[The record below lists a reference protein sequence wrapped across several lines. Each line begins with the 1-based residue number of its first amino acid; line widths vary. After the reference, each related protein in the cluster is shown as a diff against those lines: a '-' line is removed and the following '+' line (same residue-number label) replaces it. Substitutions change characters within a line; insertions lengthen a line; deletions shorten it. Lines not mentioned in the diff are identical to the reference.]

1 VTEIIKL
8 LAVIAVIIFL
18 IRKKW
23 NLGYIILL
31 ASLLL
36 GLLFRL
42 NPKEIVINFVQAI
55 IDPVTIKLVGI
66 IVLVLLLSSILR
78 RIESLKDI
86 VDSLQKL
93 VKDYRLILA
102 FIPSFLGLLPM
113 PAGAMFSAPMVK
125 EIGDRAGLNPEEET
139 FVNYW
144 FRHIWEFVWPL
155 YPSIILLSALL
166 GVEVREII
174 IVQLPISLV
183 ALMLGLIWE
192 RRYLKKDEAKDK
204 RGDFGFNIKKL
215 FLSTWPIL
223 LVIFLVIIIK
233 IDLLISLIT
242 VIVSLI
248 LLNRSKMKTE
258 VIIEIIKKDI
268 PLNIVVLIA
277 GIMIFKRMLETT
289 GAIMVIPGF
298 FTELGVHPLVILFFI
313 PFLIGMLTGITA
325 AIVGIGFP
333 VLLPFIVTQGEV
345 NLNYVMF
352 AFVGGYMGHMLSPM
366 HLCLVVTNDYF
377 KADVGKIY
385 KMLIP
390 FLLIMILSALILVIA
405 RT

>member
-1 VTEIIKL
+1 LIEIIKL

-18 IRKKW
+18 TRKKW

-31 ASLLL
+31 SSLLL
-36 GLLFRL
+36 GLLFGL
-42 NPKEIVINFVQAI
+42 NPKEIGINFLLAI
-55 IDPVTIKLVGI
+55 IDPVTIRLIGI

-125 EIGDRAGLNPEEET
+125 EIGDREGLNPEEEI

-174 IVQLPISLV
+174 MVQFPISLV
-183 ALMLGLIWE
+183 ALILGLIWE
-192 RRYLKKDEAKDK
+192 QRHLKRDGASDK
-204 RGDFGFNIKKL
+204 RGKFGLNLKKL

-223 LVIFLVIIIK
+223 LVIFLVIVIK
-233 IDLLISLIT
+233 IDLLISLIL
-242 VIVSLI
+242 VILSLV

-258 VIIEIIKKDI
+258 VIMEIIKKDI
-268 PLNIVVLIA
+268 PLNTVVLIMA
-277 GIMIFKRMLETT
+277 IMIFKKILETS

-313 PFLIGMLTGITA
+313 PFLIGILTGITS

-333 VLLPFIVTQGEV
+333 VLMPFIVTQGEV
-345 NLNYVMF
+345 NLNYAMF

-366 HLCLVVTNDYF
+366 HLCLVVTSDYF
-377 KADVGKIY
+377 KVDVGKIY
-385 KMLIP
+385 KMLILP
-390 FLLIMILSALILVIA
+390 AIIIALSALILVIV

>member
-1 VTEIIKL
+1 M
-8 LAVIAVIIFL
+8 
-18 IRKKW
+18 
-23 NLGYIILL
+23 
-31 ASLLL
+31 
-36 GLLFRL
+36 
-42 NPKEIVINFVQAI
+42 
-55 IDPVTIKLVGI
+55 DPVTVRLIGI
-66 IVLVLLLSSILR
+66 IVLVFLLSSILR
-78 RIESLKDI
+78 RIESLRDI

-125 EIGDRAGLNPEEET
+125 EIGDRAGLNPEEVT

-155 YPSIILLSALL
+155 YPSIILLSTLL

-174 IVQLPISLV
+174 IVQLPIVLI

-192 RRYLKKDEAKDK
+192 QRYLRKDEAVDK
-204 RGDFGFNIKKL
+204 REDFGLNIKKL
-215 FLSTWPIL
+215 FFGTWPIL
-223 LVIFLVIIIK
+223 LVIFMVIIIK

-248 LLNRSKMKTE
+248 LLNRSKMKIE

-268 PLNIVVLIA
+268 PINTVVLIA
-277 GIMIFKRMLETT
+277 SIMIFKRMLQAT

-298 FTELGVHPLVILFFI
+298 FTELGVHPLVILFSI
-313 PFLIGMLTGITA
+313 PFLIGTLTGIPS

-345 NLNYVMF
+345 NLNYAMF

-366 HLCLVVTNDYF
+366 HLCLVVTKDYF

-390 FLLIMILSALILVIA
+390 FLLIMILSALILAII

>member
-1 VTEIIKL
+1 MTEIIKL
-8 LAVIAVIIFL
+8 LVVIAVIIFL

-31 ASLLL
+31 ASLLV
-36 GLLFRL
+36 GVLFRL
-42 NPKEIVINFVQAI
+42 DPEEIGINFLQAI
-55 IDPVTIKLVGI
+55 IDPVTIRLIGI
-66 IVLVLLLSSILR
+66 IVLVLLLSSILK

-125 EIGDRAGLNPEEET
+125 EIGDRAGLNPEEDT

-174 IVQLPISLV
+174 IVQLPITLI

-192 RRYLKKDEAKDK
+192 RRYLRKDEAKDK

-215 FLSTWPIL
+215 FFSTWPIL
-223 LVIFLVIIIK
+223 LVIFMVIIIK
-233 IDLLISLIT
+233 IDLLISLII

-268 PLNIVVLIA
+268 PLNTVVLIV
-277 GIMIFKRMLETT
+277 GIMIFKRMLQTT
-289 GAIMVIPGF
+289 GAIMVIPEL
-298 FTELGVHPLVILFFI
+298 FTGLGVHPLVILFFI
-313 PFLIGMLTGITA
+313 PFLIGMLTGITP

-345 NLNYVMF
+345 NLNYAMF

-377 KADVGKIY
+377 KADTGKIY
-385 KMLIP
+385 KMLILP
-390 FLLIMILSALILVIA
+390 LVIISLSALVLAIV

>member
-1 VTEIIKL
+1 MTEIVKL
-8 LAVIAVIIFL
+8 LVVIAVIIFL

-23 NLGYIILL
+23 KLGYIILL
-31 ASLLL
+31 SSLLL
-36 GLLFRL
+36 GLLFGL
-42 NPKEIVINFVQAI
+42 NPKEIGINFLQAI
-55 IDPVTIKLVGI
+55 MDPVTIRLIGI
-66 IVLVLLLSSILR
+66 IVLVFLLSSILR
-78 RIESLKDI
+78 RIESLRDI

-125 EIGDRAGLNPEEET
+125 EIGDRAGLNPEEVT

-155 YPSIILLSALL
+155 YPSIILLSTLL

-174 IVQLPISLV
+174 IVQLPIVLI

-192 RRYLKKDEAKDK
+192 QRYLRKDEAVDK
-204 RGDFGFNIKKL
+204 REDFGLNIKKL
-215 FLSTWPIL
+215 FFGTWPIL
-223 LVIFLVIIIK
+223 LVIFMVIIIK

-242 VIVSLI
+242 VIVSLFFF
-248 LLNRSKMKTE
+248 NRYKMKIE

-268 PLNIVVLIA
+268 PINTVVLIA
-277 GIMIFKRMLETT
+277 SIMIFKRMLQAT

-298 FTELGVHPLVILFFI
+298 FTELGVHPLVILFSI
-313 PFLIGMLTGITA
+313 PFLIGTLTGIPS

-345 NLNYVMF
+345 NLNYAMF

-366 HLCLVVTNDYF
+366 HLCLVVTKDYF

-385 KMLIP
+385 KMPIP
-390 FLLIMILSALILVIA
+390 FLLIMILSALILVII

>member
-8 LAVIAVIIFL
+8 LVVIAVIIFL

-31 ASLLL
+31 SSLLL
-36 GLLFRL
+36 GLLFGL
-42 NPKEIVINFVQAI
+42 NPKEIGINFIQAI
-55 IDPVTIKLVGI
+55 IDPVTIRLIGI
-66 IVLVLLLSSILR
+66 IVLVLLLSSILK

-125 EIGDRAGLNPEEET
+125 EIGDRAGLSPEEDT

-174 IVQLPISLV
+174 IVQLPVTLI

-192 RRYLKKDEAKDK
+192 RRYLRREEASDK
-204 RGDFGFNIKKL
+204 RGDFGLNIKKL
-215 FLSTWPIL
+215 FFCVWPIL
-223 LVIFLVIIIK
+223 LVIFMVIIIK

-242 VIVSLI
+242 VIISLI

-258 VIIEIIKKDI
+258 AIIEIIKKDI
-268 PLNIVVLIA
+268 PLKTVVLIA

-289 GAIMVIPGF
+289 GAIMVIPEL

-313 PFLIGMLTGITA
+313 PFLIGMLTGITS

-352 AFVGGYMGHMLSPM
+352 AFVGGFIGHMLSPM

-377 KADVGKIY
+377 KADTGKIY
-385 KMLIP
+385 KMLILP
-390 FLLIMILSALILVIA
+390 LIIISLSALVLVMV

>member
-1 VTEIIKL
+1 MTEIIKL
-8 LAVIAVIIFL
+8 LAVIVVIIFL
-18 IRKKW
+18 IRKKR
-23 NLGYIILL
+23 NLGHIILL

-36 GLLFRL
+36 GLLFGL
-42 NPKEIVINFVQAI
+42 NPKEIGINFFQAI
-55 IDPVTIKLVGI
+55 IEPVTIRLIGV
-66 IVLVLLLSSILR
+66 IVLVFLLSSILR

-125 EIGDRAGLNPEEET
+125 EIGDRAGLNPEEEI

-166 GVEVREII
+166 GVEIREII
-174 IVQLPISLV
+174 LVQFPISLV
-183 ALMLGLIWE
+183 ALILGLIWE
-192 RRYLKKDEAKDK
+192 QRYLKKDGVSDK
-204 RGDFGFNIKKL
+204 RGEFILNSKKL

-223 LVIFLVIIIK
+223 LVIFLVIVIK
-233 IDLLISLIT
+233 LDLLISLIL
-242 VIVSLI
+242 VILSLL
-248 LLNRSKMKTE
+248 LLNRSKIKIE

-268 PLNIVVLIA
+268 PLNTVVLIA
-277 GIMIFKRMLETT
+277 GIMIFKRILETT
-289 GAIMVIPGF
+289 GVIMVIPGF
-298 FTELGVHPLVILFFI
+298 FAELGIHPLVILFSL
-313 PFLIGMLTGITA
+313 PFLIGMLTGVTS

-333 VLLPFIVTQGEV
+333 VLLSFIVVQGEA
-345 NLNYVMF
+345 NLNYAMF
-352 AFVGGYMGHMLSPM
+352 AFVGGYMGHLLSPM
-366 HLCLVVTNDYF
+366 HLCLVVTSDYF
-377 KADVGKIY
+377 KVDIGKIY
-385 KMLIP
+385 KMLILP
-390 FLLIMILSALILVIA
+390 VIIIVLSALILVIV

>member
-1 VTEIIKL
+1 MTEIIKL
-8 LAVIAVIIFL
+8 LVVIAIIIFL

-31 ASLLL
+31 SSLLL
-36 GLLFRL
+36 GLLFGL
-42 NPKEIVINFVQAI
+42 DPKEIGINFVQAI
-55 IDPVTIKLVGI
+55 MDPITIRLIGI
-66 IVLVLLLSSILR
+66 IVLVLLLSSILK

-125 EIGDRAGLNPEEET
+125 EIGDRAGLNPEEDT

-155 YPSIILLSALL
+155 YPSIILVSALL

-174 IVQLPISLV
+174 IVQLPITLI

-192 RRYLKKDEAKDK
+192 QRYLKRDEASDK
-204 RGDFGFNIKKL
+204 RGDFGLNIKKL
-215 FLSTWPIL
+215 FFSIWPIL

-248 LLNRSKMKTE
+248 LLNRSKMKTG

-313 PFLIGMLTGITA
+313 PFLIGMLTGITSA
-325 AIVGIGFP
+325 FVGIGFP
-333 VLLPFIVTQGEV
+333 VLLPFIVVQGEV

-352 AFVGGYMGHMLSPM
+352 AFVSGYMGQMLSPM

-377 KADVGKIY
+377 KADTGKIY

-390 FLLIMILSALILVIA
+390 FLLIMILFAFILVII

>member
-8 LAVIAVIIFL
+8 LAVIAAIILL

-36 GLLFRL
+36 GLLFGL
-42 NPKEIVINFVQAI
+42 NPKEIGINFVQAI
-55 IDPVTIKLVGI
+55 MDPVTIRLIGI

-86 VDSLQKL
+86 VDSLQRL

-125 EIGDRAGLNPEEET
+125 EIGDRIGLTSEEDT

-174 IVQLPISLV
+174 MVQFPISLV
-183 ALMLGLIWE
+183 ALILGLIWE
-192 RRYLKKDEAKDK
+192 QRYLKRDGASDK
-204 RGDFGFNIKKL
+204 KGEFGLNIKKL

-233 IDLLISLIT
+233 IDLLISLVL
-242 VIVSLI
+242 VILSLV
-248 LLNRSKMKTE
+248 LLNRSKIKTE
-258 VIIEIIKKDI
+258 VIMEIIKKDI
-268 PLNIVVLIA
+268 PLNTVVLII
-277 GIMIFKRMLETT
+277 GIMIFKRILETT

-313 PFLIGMLTGITA
+313 PFLIGILTGITSA
-325 AIVGIGFP
+325 FVGIGFP
-333 VLLPFIVTQGEV
+333 VLLPFIVIQGEV

-390 FLLIMILSALILVIA
+390 FLLIMILSALVLVMA

>member
-8 LAVIAVIIFL
+8 LVVIAVIILL

-31 ASLLL
+31 SSLLL
-36 GLLFRL
+36 GLLFGL
-42 NPKEIVINFVQAI
+42 NPKEIGINFLQAL
-55 IDPVTIKLVGI
+55 IDSVTIRLIGI
-66 IVLVLLLSSILR
+66 IMLVLLLSSILK

-144 FRHIWEFVWPL
+144 FRHIWEFIWPL
-155 YPSIILLSALL
+155 YPSIILLSAILEI
-166 GVEVREII
+166 EVREII
-174 IVQLPISLV
+174 IVQLPITFI

-192 RRYLKKDEAKDK
+192 QKYLKRDGASDK
-204 RGDFGFNIKKL
+204 RGEFGLNIKKL
-215 FLSTWPIL
+215 FLSIWPIL
-223 LVIFLVIIIK
+223 LVIFLFIVIK
-233 IDLLISLIT
+233 IDLLISLIL
-242 VIVSLI
+242 VIISLV

-258 VIIEIIKKDI
+258 VIIEIIKKEI
-268 PLNIVVLIA
+268 PLNTVVLII
-277 GIMIFKRMLETT
+277 GVMIFKRVLETT

-313 PFLIGMLTGITA
+313 PFLIGMLTGITSA
-325 AIVGIGFP
+325 FVGIGFP
-333 VLLPFIVTQGEV
+333 VLLPFIVVQGEV

-366 HLCLVVTNDYF
+366 HLCLVITNDYF
-377 KADVGKIY
+377 KADMGKIY
-385 KMLIP
+385 KMLILP
-390 FLLIMILSALILVIA
+390 LIIISLSALIMLIV

>member
-1 VTEIIKL
+1 VIEIVKML
-8 LAVIAVIIFL
+8 VVIAVIIFL

-31 ASLLL
+31 SSLLL
-36 GLLFRL
+36 GLLFGS
-42 NPKEIVINFVQAI
+42 NPKEIGINFVQAI
-55 IDPVTIKLVGI
+55 MDPITIRLIGI
-66 IVLVLLLSSILR
+66 IVLVFLLSSILR
-78 RIESLKDI
+78 RIESLRDI

-113 PAGAMFSAPMVK
+113 PAGAMFSAPMVN
-125 EIGDRAGLNPEEET
+125 EIGDRKRLKAEEKT

-183 ALMLGLIWE
+183 ALILGLIWE
-192 RRYLKKDEAKDK
+192 QRYLRRDEASDK
-204 RGDFGFNIKKL
+204 RGDFGLNIKKL

-233 IDLLISLIT
+233 IDLLISLIA
-242 VIVSLI
+242 VILSLI
-248 LLNRSKMKTE
+248 LLNRSKIKTE
-258 VIIEIIKKDI
+258 VIIEIIKRDI
-268 PLNIVVLIA
+268 PLNTLVLIA
-277 GIMIFKRMLETT
+277 GIMIFKRMLQVT

-298 FTELGVHPLVILFFI
+298 FTELGIHPLIILFSI
-313 PFLIGMLTGITA
+313 PFLIGMLTGVPS

-333 VLLPFIVTQGEV
+333 VLLPFIVVQGEA
-345 NLNYVMF
+345 NLNYAMF

-390 FLLIMILSALILVIA
+390 PLIIISLSALVLAIV

>member
-1 VTEIIKL
+1 MTEIVKL
-8 LAVIAVIIFL
+8 LVVIAVIIFL

-31 ASLLL
+31 SSLLL
-36 GLLFRL
+36 GLLFGL
-42 NPKEIVINFVQAI
+42 NPKEIGINFVRAI
-55 IDPVTIKLVGI
+55 MDPVTIRLIGI
-66 IVLVLLLSSILR
+66 IVLVFLLSSILK

-93 VKDYRLILA
+93 VKDHRLILA

-113 PAGAMFSAPMVK
+113 PAGVMFSAPMVK

-174 IVQLPISLV
+174 IVQLPITLI

-192 RRYLKKDEAKDK
+192 RRYLRRDEASAK
-204 RGDFGFNIKKL
+204 REDFCLNIKKL
-215 FLSTWPIL
+215 FFSTWPIL

-233 IDLLISLIT
+233 IDLLISLIL
-242 VIVSLI
+242 VILSLV

-258 VIIEIIKKDI
+258 VIMEIIKKDI
-268 PLNIVVLIA
+268 PLNTVVLIA
-277 GIMIFKRMLETT
+277 GIMIFKRMLQAT

-298 FTELGVHPLVILFFI
+298 FTELGVHPLVILFSI
-313 PFLIGMLTGITA
+313 PFLIGMLTGITS

-333 VLLPFIVTQGEV
+333 VLLPFIVSRGEV
-345 NLNYVMF
+345 NLNYAMF

-377 KADVGKIY
+377 KADTGKIY

-390 FLLIMILSALILVIA
+390 PLIIISLSALILVIV

>member
-1 VTEIIKL
+1 MTEIIKL
-8 LAVIAVIIFL
+8 LVVIAVIIFL

-31 ASLLL
+31 SSLLL
-36 GLLFRL
+36 GLLFGL
-42 NPKEIVINFVQAI
+42 NPKEIGINFIQAI
-55 IDPVTIKLVGI
+55 IDPVTIRLIGI
-66 IVLVLLLSSILR
+66 IVLVLLLSSILK

-125 EIGDRAGLNPEEET
+125 EIGDRAGLSPEEDT

-174 IVQLPISLV
+174 IVQLPVTLI

-192 RRYLKKDEAKDK
+192 RRYLRREEASDK
-204 RGDFGFNIKKL
+204 RGDFGLNIKKL
-215 FLSTWPIL
+215 FFCVWPIL
-223 LVIFLVIIIK
+223 LVIFMVIIIK

-242 VIVSLI
+242 VIISLI

-258 VIIEIIKKDI
+258 AIIEIIKKDI
-268 PLNIVVLIA
+268 PLKTVVLIA

-289 GAIMVIPGF
+289 GAIMVIPEL

-313 PFLIGMLTGITA
+313 PFLIGMLTGITS

-352 AFVGGYMGHMLSPM
+352 AFVGGFIGHMLSPM

-377 KADVGKIY
+377 KADTGKIY
-385 KMLIP
+385 KMLILP
-390 FLLIMILSALILVIA
+390 LIIISLSALVLVMV

>member
-1 VTEIIKL
+1 MTEIVKL
-8 LAVIAVIIFL
+8 LVVIAVIIFL

-31 ASLLL
+31 SSLLL
-36 GLLFRL
+36 GLLFGL
-42 NPKEIVINFVQAI
+42 NPKEIGINFVQAI
-55 IDPVTIKLVGI
+55 MDPVTIRLIGI
-66 IVLVLLLSSILR
+66 IVLVFLLSSILK

-174 IVQLPISLV
+174 IVQLPIALI

-192 RRYLKKDEAKDK
+192 QRYLKREEASDK
-204 RGDFGFNIKKL
+204 RGDFGLNIKKL
-215 FLSTWPIL
+215 FFSTWPIL

-233 IDLLISLIT
+233 IDLLISLIL
-242 VIVSLI
+242 VILSLV

-258 VIIEIIKKDI
+258 VIMEIIKKDI
-268 PLNIVVLIA
+268 PLNTVVLIA
-277 GIMIFKRMLETT
+277 GIMIFKRMLQAT

-298 FTELGVHPLVILFFI
+298 FTELGVHPLVILFSI
-313 PFLIGMLTGITA
+313 PFLIGMLTGITS

-333 VLLPFIVTQGEV
+333 VLLPFIVSQGEV
-345 NLNYVMF
+345 NLNYAMF

-377 KADVGKIY
+377 KADTGKIY

-390 FLLIMILSALILVIA
+390 PLIIISLSALILVIV

>member
-8 LAVIAVIIFL
+8 LVVITVIIFL

-31 ASLLL
+31 SSLLL
-36 GLLFRL
+36 GLLFEL
-42 NPKEIVINFVQAI
+42 NPKEIGINFVQAI
-55 IDPVTIKLVGI
+55 MDPVTIRLIGI
-66 IVLVLLLSSILR
+66 IVLVLLLSSILK

-125 EIGDRAGLNPEEET
+125 EIGDRAGLNPEEDA

-166 GVEVREII
+166 EVEVREII
-174 IVQLPISLV
+174 IVQLPITLI

-215 FLSTWPIL
+215 FFSTWPIL
-223 LVIFLVIIIK
+223 LVVLMVIIIK
-233 IDLLISLIT
+233 IDLLISLII

-268 PLNIVVLIA
+268 PLKTVVLIV
-277 GIMIFKRMLETT
+277 GIMIFKRMLQTT
-289 GAIMVIPGF
+289 GAIMVIPEL

-313 PFLIGMLTGITA
+313 PFLIGMLTGIPS

-345 NLNYVMF
+345 NLNYAMF

-377 KADVGKIY
+377 KADTGKIY
-385 KMLIP
+385 KMLILP
-390 FLLIMILSALILVIA
+390 LVIISLSALVLAIV

>member
-1 VTEIIKL
+1 MTEIIKL
-8 LAVIAVIIFL
+8 LVVIAVIIFL

-31 ASLLL
+31 SSLLL
-36 GLLFRL
+36 GLLFEL
-42 NPKEIVINFVQAI
+42 NPKEIGINFVQAI
-55 IDPVTIKLVGI
+55 MDPVTIRLIGI
-66 IVLVLLLSSILR
+66 IVLVLLLSSILK

-125 EIGDRAGLNPEEET
+125 EIGDRAGLNPEEDA

-166 GVEVREII
+166 EVEVREII
-174 IVQLPISLV
+174 IVQLPITLIT
-183 ALMLGLIWE
+183 LMLGLIWE
-192 RRYLKKDEAKDK
+192 RRYLKKNEAKDK

-215 FLSTWPIL
+215 FFSTWPIL
-223 LVIFLVIIIK
+223 LVVFMVIIIK
-233 IDLLISLIT
+233 IDILISLII

-268 PLNIVVLIA
+268 PLNTVVLIV
-277 GIMIFKRMLETT
+277 GIMIFKRMLQTT
-289 GAIMVIPGF
+289 GAIMVIPEL
-298 FTELGVHPLVILFFI
+298 FTGLGVHPLVILFFI
-313 PFLIGMLTGITA
+313 PFLIGMLTGITS

-345 NLNYVMF
+345 NLNYAMF

-377 KADVGKIY
+377 KADTGKIY
-385 KMLIP
+385 KMLILP
-390 FLLIMILSALILVIA
+390 LVIISLSALVLVMV

>member
-1 VTEIIKL
+1 MTEIIKL
-8 LAVIAVIIFL
+8 LVVITVIIFL

-31 ASLLL
+31 SSLLL
-36 GLLFRL
+36 GLLFGL
-42 NPKEIVINFVQAI
+42 NPKEIGINFVQAI
-55 IDPVTIKLVGI
+55 MDPVTIRLIGI
-66 IVLVLLLSSILR
+66 IVLVLLLSSILK

-125 EIGDRAGLNPEEET
+125 EIGDRAGLNPEEDT

-174 IVQLPISLV
+174 IVQLPITLI

-192 RRYLKKDEAKDK
+192 RRYLRRDEASDK
-204 RGDFGFNIKKL
+204 RGDFGLNIKKL
-215 FLSTWPIL
+215 FFCVWPIL
-223 LVIFLVIIIK
+223 LVIFMVIIIK

-242 VIVSLI
+242 VIISLI

-268 PLNIVVLIA
+268 PLNTVVLIV
-277 GIMIFKRMLETT
+277 GIMIFKRMLQTT
-289 GAIMVIPGF
+289 GAVMVIPEL

-313 PFLIGMLTGITA
+313 PFLIGMLTGITS

-352 AFVGGYMGHMLSPM
+352 AFVGGFIGHMLSPM

-377 KADVGKIY
+377 KADTGKIY
-385 KMLIP
+385 KMLILP
-390 FLLIMILSALILVIA
+390 LIIISLSALVLAMV

>member
-8 LAVIAVIIFL
+8 LVVIAVIIFL

-31 ASLLL
+31 SSLLL
-36 GLLFRL
+36 GLLFGS
-42 NPKEIVINFVQAI
+42 NPKEIGINFIRAI
-55 IDPVTIKLVGI
+55 MDPVTVRLIGI
-66 IVLVLLLSSILR
+66 IVLVFLLSSILR
-78 RIESLKDI
+78 RIESLRDI

-125 EIGDRAGLNPEEET
+125 EIGDRAGLNPEEVT

-155 YPSIILLSALL
+155 YPSIILLSTLL

-174 IVQLPISLV
+174 IVQLPIVLI

-192 RRYLKKDEAKDK
+192 QRYLRKDEAVDK
-204 RGDFGFNIKKL
+204 REDFGLNIKKL
-215 FLSTWPIL
+215 FFGTWPIL
-223 LVIFLVIIIK
+223 LVIFMVIIIK

-248 LLNRSKMKTE
+248 LLNRSKMKIE

-268 PLNIVVLIA
+268 PINTVVLIA
-277 GIMIFKRMLETT
+277 SIMIFKRMLQAT

-298 FTELGVHPLVILFFI
+298 FTELGVHPLVILFSI
-313 PFLIGMLTGITA
+313 PFLIGTLTGIPS

-345 NLNYVMF
+345 NLNYAMF

-366 HLCLVVTNDYF
+366 HLCLVVTKDYF

-390 FLLIMILSALILVIA
+390 FLLIMILSALILAII

>member
-1 VTEIIKL
+1 MTEIIKL
-8 LAVIAVIIFL
+8 LVVIAVIIFL

-36 GLLFRL
+36 GLLFGL
-42 NPKEIVINFVQAI
+42 NPKEIGINFVQAI
-55 IDPVTIKLVGI
+55 IDLVTIRLIGI
-66 IVLVLLLSSILR
+66 IVLVLLLSSILKK
-78 RIESLKDI
+78 IESLKDI

-102 FIPSFLGLLPM
+102 VIPSFLGLLPM
-113 PAGAMFSAPMVK
+113 PAGAMFSAPMVD
-125 EIGDRAGLNPEEET
+125 EVGDRTGLGAEEKT

-144 FRHIWEFVWPL
+144 FRHLWEFVWPL

-174 IVQLPISLV
+174 MVQFPISLV
-183 ALMLGLIWE
+183 ALILGLIWE
-192 RRYLKKDEAKDK
+192 QRCLKRDGASDK
-204 RGDFGFNIKKL
+204 RGEFGLNMKKL
-215 FLSTWPIL
+215 FLGTWPIL
-223 LVIFLVIIIK
+223 FIIFLVIIIK
-233 IDLLISLIT
+233 IDLLISLIL
-242 VIVSLI
+242 VIPSLV

-258 VIIEIIKKDI
+258 VIMEIIKKDI
-268 PLNIVVLIA
+268 PLNTVVLII
-277 GIMIFKRMLETT
+277 GIMIFKRILEAT

-298 FTELGVHPLVILFFI
+298 FTELGVHPLVILFSI
-313 PFLIGMLTGITA
+313 PFLIGILTGITPA
-325 AIVGIGFP
+325 VIGIGFP
-333 VLLPFIVTQGEV
+333 VLLPFIVTRGEV
-345 NLNYVMF
+345 NLNYAMF

-366 HLCLVVTNDYF
+366 HLCLVVTNNYF

-390 FLLIMILSALILVIA
+390 PLIIISLSAIILVMVRA
-405 RT
+405 

>member
-1 VTEIIKL
+1 MTEILKL

-36 GLLFRL
+36 GLLFGL
-42 NPKEIVINFVQAI
+42 NPKEVGINFLQAI
-55 IDPVTIKLVGI
+55 MDPVTIKLIGI
-66 IVLVLLLSSILR
+66 IVLVLLLSSILK

-113 PAGAMFSAPMVK
+113 PAGAMFSAPMVD
-125 EIGDRAGLNPEEET
+125 EVGGRMGLGAEEKT

-174 IVQLPISLV
+174 MVQFPISLV
-183 ALMLGLIWE
+183 ALILGLIWE
-192 RRYLKKDEAKDK
+192 QRYLKRDGASDK
-204 RGDFGFNIKKL
+204 KGEFGLNIKKL

-233 IDLLISLIT
+233 IDLLISLVL
-242 VIVSLI
+242 VILSLV
-248 LLNRSKMKTE
+248 LLNRSKIKTE
-258 VIIEIIKKDI
+258 VIMEIIKKDI
-268 PLNIVVLIA
+268 PLNTVVLII
-277 GIMIFKRMLETT
+277 GIMIFKRILETT

-313 PFLIGMLTGITA
+313 PFLIGILTGITSA
-325 AIVGIGFP
+325 FVGIGFP
-333 VLLPFIVTQGEV
+333 VLLPFIVIQGEV

-390 FLLIMILSALILVIA
+390 FLLIMILSALVLVMA

>member
-1 VTEIIKL
+1 MTEIIKL
-8 LAVIAVIIFL
+8 LVVIAVIIFL

-31 ASLLL
+31 SSLLL
-36 GLLFRL
+36 GLFFEL
-42 NPKEIVINFVQAI
+42 NPKEIGINFVQAI
-55 IDPVTIKLVGI
+55 MDPVTIRLIGI
-66 IVLVLLLSSILR
+66 IVLVLLLSSILK

-125 EIGDRAGLNPEEET
+125 EIGDRAGLNPEEDA

-166 GVEVREII
+166 EVEVREII
-174 IVQLPISLV
+174 IVQLPITLI

-215 FLSTWPIL
+215 FFSTWPIL
-223 LVIFLVIIIK
+223 LVVFMVIIIK
-233 IDLLISLIT
+233 IDILISLII

-268 PLNIVVLIA
+268 PLNTVVLIV

-289 GAIMVIPGF
+289 GAIMVIPEL
-298 FTELGVHPLVILFFI
+298 FTGLGVHPLVILFFI
-313 PFLIGMLTGITA
+313 PFLIGMLTGITS

-345 NLNYVMF
+345 NLNYAMF

-377 KADVGKIY
+377 KADTGKIY
-385 KMLIP
+385 KMLILP
-390 FLLIMILSALILVIA
+390 LVIISLSALVLVII

>member
-1 VTEIIKL
+1 MTEIVKL
-8 LAVIAVIIFL
+8 LVVIAVIIFL

-31 ASLLL
+31 SSLLL
-36 GLLFRL
+36 GLLFGL
-42 NPKEIVINFVQAI
+42 NPKEIGINFVQAI
-55 IDPVTIKLVGI
+55 MDPVTIRLIGI
-66 IVLVLLLSSILR
+66 IVLVFLLSSILK

-174 IVQLPISLV
+174 IVQLPIALI

-192 RRYLKKDEAKDK
+192 QRYLKREEASDK
-204 RGDFGFNIKKL
+204 RGDFGLNIKKL
-215 FLSTWPIL
+215 FFSTWPIL
-223 LVIFLVIIIK
+223 LVIFLVIIIE
-233 IDLLISLIT
+233 IDLLISLIL
-242 VIVSLI
+242 VILSLV

-258 VIIEIIKKDI
+258 VIMEIIKKDI
-268 PLNIVVLIA
+268 PLNTVVLIA
-277 GIMIFKRMLETT
+277 GIMIFKRMLQAT

-298 FTELGVHPLVILFFI
+298 FTELGVHPLVILFSI
-313 PFLIGMLTGITA
+313 PFLIGMLTGITS

-333 VLLPFIVTQGEV
+333 VLLPFIVSQGEV
-345 NLNYVMF
+345 NLNYAMF

-377 KADVGKIY
+377 KADTGKIY

-390 FLLIMILSALILVIA
+390 PLIIISLSALILVIV

>member
-1 VTEIIKL
+1 MTEIIKL

-23 NLGYIILL
+23 NLEYVILL

-36 GLLFRL
+36 GLLFKL
-42 NPKEIVINFVQAI
+42 NPKEIGINFVQAI
-55 IDPVTIKLVGI
+55 IDPVTIKLIGI
-66 IVLVLLLSSILR
+66 IVLVLLLSSILK
-78 RIESLKDI
+78 RIESLRDI

-174 IVQLPISLV
+174 MVQFPISLV
-183 ALMLGLIWE
+183 ALTLGLIWQQ
-192 RRYLKKDEAKDK
+192 RYLKKDKAKDK

-215 FLSTWPIL
+215 FLSTWAIL

-233 IDLLISLIT
+233 IDILISLIA
-242 VIVSLI
+242 VILFLV
-248 LLNRSKMKTE
+248 LLYRSKMKIE
-258 VIIEIIKKDI
+258 VIMEIVKKDI
-268 PLNIVVLIA
+268 PLNTVVLIA
-277 GIMIFKRMLETT
+277 GIMIFKRILETT

-313 PFLIGMLTGITA
+313 PFLIGILTGITSA
-325 AIVGIGFP
+325 VVGIGFP

-345 NLNYVMF
+345 NLNYAMF

>member
-8 LAVIAVIIFL
+8 LAVIAIIIFL

-31 ASLLL
+31 SSLLL
-36 GLLFRL
+36 GLLFGL
-42 NPKEIVINFVQAI
+42 NPKEIGINFVQAI
-55 IDPVTIKLVGI
+55 MDPITIRLIGI
-66 IVLVLLLSSILR
+66 IVLVFLLSSILK

-102 FIPSFLGLLPM
+102 LIPSFLGLLPM

-125 EIGDRAGLNPEEET
+125 EIGDRAGLNPEENT

-155 YPSIILLSALL
+155 YPSIILVSALL
-166 GVEVREII
+166 EVEVREII
-174 IVQLPISLV
+174 IVRFPIALI

-192 RRYLKKDEAKDK
+192 QRYLKRDEASDK
-204 RGDFGFNIKKL
+204 RGDFGLNIKKL
-215 FLSTWPIL
+215 FFSIWPIL
-223 LVIFLVIIIK
+223 LVIFMVIIIK

-268 PLNIVVLIA
+268 PLNTVVLIV
-277 GIMIFKRMLETT
+277 GIMIFKRMLQTT

-313 PFLIGMLTGITA
+313 PLLIGMLTGITS

-345 NLNYVMF
+345 NLNYAMF

-377 KADVGKIY
+377 KADMGKIY
-385 KMLIP
+385 KMLTLP
-390 FLLIMILSALILVIA
+390 LIIISLSALVLVIV

>member
-1 VTEIIKL
+1 MTEIVKL
-8 LAVIAVIIFL
+8 LVVIAVIIFL

-31 ASLLL
+31 SSLLL
-36 GLLFRL
+36 GLLFGL
-42 NPKEIVINFVQAI
+42 NPKEIGINFVQAI
-55 IDPVTIKLVGI
+55 MDPVTIRLIGI
-66 IVLVLLLSSILR
+66 IVLVFLLSSILK

-174 IVQLPISLV
+174 IVQLPIALI

-192 RRYLKKDEAKDK
+192 QRYLKREEASDK
-204 RGDFGFNIKKL
+204 RGNFGLNIKKL
-215 FLSTWPIL
+215 FFSTWPIL

-233 IDLLISLIT
+233 IDLLISLIL
-242 VIVSLI
+242 VILSLV

-258 VIIEIIKKDI
+258 VIMEIIKKDI
-268 PLNIVVLIA
+268 PLNTVVLIA
-277 GIMIFKRMLETT
+277 GIMIFKRMLQAT

-298 FTELGVHPLVILFFI
+298 FTELGVHPLVILFSI
-313 PFLIGMLTGITA
+313 PFLIGMLTGITS

-333 VLLPFIVTQGEV
+333 VLLPFIVSQGEV
-345 NLNYVMF
+345 NLNYAMF

-377 KADVGKIY
+377 KADTGKIY

-390 FLLIMILSALILVIA
+390 PLIIISLSALILVIV

>member
-1 VTEIIKL
+1 MTEIIKL
-8 LAVIAVIIFL
+8 LAVIAVIVFF

-36 GLLFRL
+36 GLLFGL
-42 NPKEIVINFVQAI
+42 NPKEMGINFLQAI
-55 IDPVTIKLVGI
+55 IDPVTIKLIGI
-66 IVLVLLLSSILR
+66 IVLVLLLSSILK

-125 EIGDRAGLNPEEET
+125 EIGDRIGLTSEEDT

-174 IVQLPISLV
+174 MVQFPISLV
-183 ALMLGLIWE
+183 ALILGLIWE
-192 RRYLKKDEAKDK
+192 QRYLKRDGASDK
-204 RGDFGFNIKKL
+204 KGEFGLNIKKL

-233 IDLLISLIT
+233 IDLLISLIL
-242 VIVSLI
+242 VILSLV
-248 LLNRSKMKTE
+248 LLNKSKMKTE
-258 VIIEIIKKDI
+258 VIMEIIKKDI
-268 PLNIVVLIA
+268 PINTVVLII
-277 GIMIFKRMLETT
+277 GIMIFKRILETT

-313 PFLIGMLTGITA
+313 PFLIGMLTGITS
-325 AIVGIGFP
+325 AIVGISFP

-345 NLNYVMF
+345 NLNYAMF

>member
-1 VTEIIKL
+1 MAEIIKL
-8 LAVIAVIIFL
+8 LVVIAVIIFL
-18 IRKKW
+18 IRRKW

-31 ASLLL
+31 ASLFL
-36 GLLFRL
+36 GLLFGL
-42 NPKEIVINFVQAI
+42 NPKEMGINFVQAI
-55 IDPVTIKLVGI
+55 IDPVTIRLIGI

-125 EIGDRAGLNPEEET
+125 EIGDRIGLTSEEDT

-174 IVQLPISLV
+174 MVQFPISLV
-183 ALMLGLIWE
+183 ALIWGLIWQQ
-192 RRYLKKDEAKDK
+192 RYLKKDEAKDK

-223 LVIFLVIIIK
+223 LVIFLVIVIK
-233 IDLLISLIT
+233 IDILISLILA
-242 VIVSLI
+242 ILSLF
-248 LLNRSKMKTE
+248 LLNRAKMKTK
-258 VIIEIIKKDI
+258 VIMEIVKKDI
-268 PLNIVVLIA
+268 PLNTLVLIT
-277 GIMIFKRMLETT
+277 GIMIFKRILEAT
-289 GAIMVIPGF
+289 GAIMVVPGF
-298 FTELGVHPLVILFFI
+298 FTELGIHPLVILFFI
-313 PFLIGMLTGITA
+313 PFLIGILTGITS

-333 VLLPFIVTQGEV
+333 VLLPFIITRGEV
-345 NLNYVMF
+345 NLNYAMF

-390 FLLIMILSALILVIA
+390 PLIIITLSALVLVIV